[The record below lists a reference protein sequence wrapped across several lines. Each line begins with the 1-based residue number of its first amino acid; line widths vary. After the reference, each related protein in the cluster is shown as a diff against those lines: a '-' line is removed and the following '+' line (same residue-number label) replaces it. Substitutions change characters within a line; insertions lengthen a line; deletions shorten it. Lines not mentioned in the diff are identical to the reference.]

1 MKAIINE
8 LEIRSDLKIR
18 KGSIVSLDF
27 HEDGKPI
34 EAKVDEIKMSDGKI
48 FIESCTTGYGC
59 PLSHSADQYR
69 RSGTLVKY

>member
-1 MKAIINE
+1 MKATINE

-27 HEDGKPI
+27 DSDGRTI
-34 EAKVDEIKMSDGKI
+34 ETRVDEIIMSDGDV
-48 FIESCTTGYGC
+48 FIASCTTGYGC
-59 PLSHSADQYR
+59 PMSHSADQYR